1 MKLLFI
7 TRLFSGLI
15 PSMEKGKW
23 IPFGVPA
30 FYKLIEKINEKKI
43 PADVIFLCKTKEE
56 SNNFRKITKINF
68 SELDINFHI
77 VPFYNVSFR
86 INYLN
91 LLFNDIFHTMY
102 LLYRLSGFN
111 YKLIYTDR
119 ANLKFALLSSL
130 LRYPTV
136 LRFLGIGSLHTFFL
150 ANKNKL
156 LFPIQ
161 YLSLKRKYDLIICS
175 EDGSPSRYFFKK
187 YFHLKTPCRILLNG
201 VSKSLTKKPSFSI
214 RERHNIDSKTP
225 LLLFVG
231 RLTEDKGAG
240 EFVNTLIKLKKTSKQ
255 FNAIIICGGEKDD
268 RLERKIIDNSLEDR
282 VFFERFIPHA
292 LMAEFY
298 RQIDIYISLNK
309 YGNLSNT
316 ILEAMNEG
324 KCIAMLGK
332 DEKDYTDESTE
343 KLIPKNVALFI
354 DRNNIVDDLTA
365 KLANLFENQQKI
377 AMYSERMR
385 KFANDFLW
393 SWDDRIDY
401 EVGLLQKVARGE
413 RVFGRTTYDN

>member
-30 FYKLIEKINEKKI
+30 FYKIIEKISEKKI
-43 PADVIFLCKTKEE
+43 QADVILFCKTKEE
-56 SNNFRKITKINF
+56 SNNFKRITKINF
-68 SELDINFHI
+68 SELDINFYVI
-77 VPFYNVSFR
+77 PFYYVSFR
-86 INYLN
+86 INYIN
-91 LLFNDIFHTMY
+91 ILFNDIFHAIY
-102 LLYRLSGFN
+102 LLHRLLSFN
-111 YKLIYTDR
+111 YKLVYTDR

-130 LRYPTV
+130 LRFPTV

-161 YLSLKRKYDLIICS
+161 YLSLKRKYDLVICS

-187 YFHLKTPCRILLNG
+187 YFHLKTPYRILLNG
-201 VSKSLTKKPSFSI
+201 VSKNLTIKPSFSI
-214 RERHNIDSKTP
+214 REKYNIDSNSP

-231 RLTEDKGAG
+231 RLTEDKGAE
-240 EFVNTLIKLKKTSKQ
+240 EFIDAIISLKKTSKQ
-255 FNAIIICGGEKDD
+255 FHAFIICGGEKDD
-268 RLERKIIDNSLEDR
+268 RLESKIKDNSLENR
-282 VFFERFIPHA
+282 VIFERFIPHS
-292 LMAEFY
+292 LIAEFY

-316 ILEAMNEG
+316 VLEAMNEG
-324 KCIAMLGK
+324 KCIVMLGK
-332 DEKDYTDESTE
+332 DEKDHTDESTE

-365 KLANLFENQQKI
+365 KLEDMISNPDKI
-377 AMYSERMR
+377 SIYSKRMKR
-385 KFANDFLW
+385 FTSDFLW
-393 SWDDRIDY
+393 SWDERIDY
-401 EVGLLQKVARGE
+401 EIGLLQKVARGE
-413 RVFGRTTYDN
+413 RVFEHSFDN